1 MMSQWTICFRK
12 SNKLLMQKNLFH
24 QFAGKMWL
32 ALVSLPLVVEKGEG
46 ISLSLEIIDK
56 ASRIYFYFIFIFS
69 HALPKTIKLF
79 PFPVV
84 EKFMSTNATECNA
97 DVNSCK
103 LPQHIAKH
111 TFRIIVVT
119 SFWTCCNPEHHT
131 LISQLKILTFSR
143 CQSSHIDTHKQ
154 RNGTLN
160 YSPWN

>member
-1 MMSQWTICFRK
+1 
-12 SNKLLMQKNLFH
+12 MQKNLFH

-84 EKFMSTNATECNA
+84 GKFMSTNATECNA
-97 DVNSCK
+97 DVNSSK

-111 TFRIIVVT
+111 AFRIILIQIQNEVTTIIIIIIVVT
-119 SFWTCCNPEHHT
+119 SFWICCHPEHHT
-131 LISQLKILTFSR
+131 LISQLKILTFSW